1 MANIEV
7 NDIKLAGT
15 QLFEDGESF
24 ISDLEDNELE
34 LTGGINFACACC
46 YTSHNGTI
54 ATIVDPVP
62 TGFPTTTAPIEIDFM
77 MVEAM

>member
-7 NDIKLAGT
+7 NDIKLAGA

-34 LTGGINFACACC
+34 LTGGINFACGCC
-46 YTSHNGTI
+46 NTSHLGTI
-54 ATIVDPVP
+54 LIDPMPMPMVDV
-62 TGFPTTTAPIEIDFM
+62 
-77 MVEAM
+77 MVA